1 MKKIDVLKIK
11 EAFPVFK
18 KYPQMRY
25 FDSAASAFKHQSVI
39 DAIHAYLAYN
49 GANVHRGVYGL
60 AAEATNLYEEAR
72 QITADFIGAKNTNI
86 VFTKSTTH
94 SLNMVARGLEDLL
107 QAGDE
112 IIVSKLEHHS
122 NLLPWLELAQ
132 RKALVVRFI
141 ELDQGMITIEA
152 FKKVLNTKTKVV
164 ATHHMSNVMGYITP
178 LKQMTQLAHE
188 VGALVV
194 VDAAQSI
201 LHIPTDVINL
211 NVDALAF
218 SGHKAYGPNG
228 IGVLYM
234 KKDFMAKLSPA
245 EFGGEMV
252 DKVYLDGSTWKSGP
266 YKFESGTPP
275 IAEAIGLSKALT
287 FLKDVGLEHIH
298 AHELELRNYVVEQ
311 LKDEKGITIFNGH
324 GQTPLIT
331 FNIDDVH
338 PHDTASFL
346 DQHGVAVRA
355 GHHCNQLT
363 MDYLNQD
370 ATVRASIAIYNT
382 KEDCDELIKAIK
394 DTRDFFHS
402 L

>member
-122 NLLPWLELAQ
+122 NLLPWLELAK
-132 RKALVVRFI
+132 RKKLVVRFI

-201 LHIPTDVINL
+201 LHIPTDVLDLEDRKSTRL
-211 NVDALAF
+211 NSSHVRISYAVFCL
-218 SGHKAYGPNG
+218 
-228 IGVLYM
+228 
-234 KKDFMAKLSPA
+234 KKK
-245 EFGGEMV
+245 
-252 DKVYLDGSTWKSGP
+252 T
-266 YKFESGTPP
+266 
-275 IAEAIGLSKALT
+275 
-287 FLKDVGLEHIH
+287 
-298 AHELELRNYVVEQ
+298 
-311 LKDEKGITIFNGH
+311 
-324 GQTPLIT
+324 
-331 FNIDDVH
+331 
-338 PHDTASFL
+338 
-346 DQHGVAVRA
+346 
-355 GHHCNQLT
+355 
-363 MDYLNQD
+363 
-370 ATVRASIAIYNT
+370 
-382 KEDCDELIKAIK
+382 
-394 DTRDFFHS
+394 
-402 L
+402 

>member
-25 FDSAASAFKHQSVI
+25 FDSAASALKHQSVI
-39 DAIHAYLAYN
+39 DAMQSYLAYN

-72 QITADFIGAKNTNI
+72 QITADFIGASSDDI

-107 QAGDE
+107 KPGDE

-122 NLLPWLELAQ
+122 NLLPWLELAK
-132 RKALVVRFI
+132 RKDLIVRFI

-152 FKKVLNTKTKVV
+152 FKKVLNAKTKVV

-178 LKQMTQLAHE
+178 LNEMTKLAHE
-188 VGALVV
+188 VGAFVV

-201 LHIPTDVINL
+201 LHIPTHVMRL
-211 NVDALAF
+211 GVDALAF

-234 KKDFMAKLSPA
+234 KKQFMKQLSPA

-252 DKVYLDGSTWKSGP
+252 DKVYLEGSTWKSGP
-266 YKFESGTPP
+266 YKFEAGTPP
-275 IAEAIGLSKALT
+275 IAEAIGLGKALT
-287 FLKDVGLEHIH
+287 FLKDVGLDNIH
-298 AHELELRNYVVEQ
+298 AHELELRNYVVDQ
-311 LKDEKGITIFNGH
+311 LKEEKGITIFNRH
-324 GQTPLIT
+324 GQTSLIT

-370 ATVRASIAIYNT
+370 ATVRASIAIYNS

>member
-39 DAIHAYLAYN
+39 DAMHAYLAYN
-49 GANVHRGVYGL
+49 GANVHRGVYAL

-72 QITADFIGAKNTNI
+72 QITADFIGAKNDNI

-94 SLNMVARGLEDLL
+94 SLNMVARGIEDLL

-122 NLLPWLELAQ
+122 NLLPWLELAK
-132 RKALVVRFI
+132 RKKLVVRFI
-141 ELDQGMITIEA
+141 EIDQGMITIEA
-152 FKKVLNTKTKVV
+152 FKKVLNVKTKVV

-188 VGALVV
+188 VGALVI

-201 LHIPTDVINL
+201 LHIPTDVLDL

-234 KKDFMAKLSPA
+234 KKELMRKLSPA

-252 DKVYLDGSTWKSGP
+252 DKVYLDGSSWKSGP

-275 IAEAIGLSKALT
+275 IAEAIGLAKALT
-287 FLKDVGLEHIH
+287 FLKDVGLDNIH
-298 AHELELRNYVVEQ
+298 DHELELRNYVVEQ
-311 LKDEKGITIFNGH
+311 LIDEKGITIFNRH
-324 GQTPLIT
+324 GETSLIT